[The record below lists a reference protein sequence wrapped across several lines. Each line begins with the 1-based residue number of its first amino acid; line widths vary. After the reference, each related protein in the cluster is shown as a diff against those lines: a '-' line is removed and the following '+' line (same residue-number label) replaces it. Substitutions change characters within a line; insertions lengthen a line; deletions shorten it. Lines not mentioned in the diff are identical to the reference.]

1 MPGFFHLFLCLTLIA
16 VCTALV
22 CISVLAGTLGEMPPH
37 LALLLATF
45 ALALIVDIT
54 RPNSRF

>member
-1 MPGFFHLFLCLTLIA
+1 MHDFFGLVLCFLLIV
-16 VCTALV
+16 VCAALLCV
-22 CISVLAGTLGEMPPH
+22 SVLAGALGEMPPH

-45 ALALIVDIT
+45 ALALIGDIP